1 MGQRFA
7 GAQAKVVRARER
19 LAELERQ
26 IGSARE
32 SLWGLELDA
41 VLEGAELVVRGR
53 LPTEPLIERALTAGE
68 SVHHLRS
75 ALEYLIYELR
85 GGTGERT
92 NSGFPCADT
101 PESFQRQLPMIDG
114 LGDDIIS
121 LVRERQPYRQDDPY
135 AHPLWVLHE
144 LWNREKHRLPY
155 VTYADLLGYTAL
167 FRAKNGGIR
176 TIVRD
181 LRAESL
187 LGVWAE
193 VARWTPPDDVTD
205 PMPFHQSV
213 LSTGVVFAE
222 DDLVDRAGVVPL
234 LQDLAAWVEETVYLF
249 TQIPGPMS
257 PGAGAT

>member
-1 MGQRFA
+1 MEHRFA
-7 GAQAKVVRARER
+7 GAQATIVRARER
-19 LAELERQ
+19 LAELEQQ
-26 IGSARE
+26 ISSARG
-32 SLWGLELDA
+32 SVYGLELDA
-41 VLEGAELVVRGR
+41 VVEGAELVVRGR
-53 LPTEPLIERALTAGE
+53 LPTEPLTEWALTAGE

-101 PESFQRQLPMIDG
+101 PESFRRQLPMIDG
-114 LGDDIIS
+114 IGDDLIS
-121 LVRERQPYRQDDPY
+121 LVRGRQPYRQDNPH
-135 AHPLWVLHE
+135 AHPLWLLHE

-155 VTYADLLGYTAL
+155 VTYADLRGYTAL
-167 FRAKNGGIR
+167 FRAKYGSIR

-181 LRAESL
+181 LRVESL
-187 LGVWAE
+187 LGVWGE

-249 TQIPGPMS
+249 TQVPGPTS
-257 PGAGAT
+257 PGTGAT